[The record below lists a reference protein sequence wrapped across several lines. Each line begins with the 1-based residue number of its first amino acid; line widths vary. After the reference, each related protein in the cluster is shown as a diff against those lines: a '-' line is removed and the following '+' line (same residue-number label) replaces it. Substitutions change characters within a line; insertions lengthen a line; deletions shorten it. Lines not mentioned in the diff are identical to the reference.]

1 MAEAAD
7 AAVAAESPGQ
17 PRNRSP
23 AGNGPAASTATSEL
37 TPVSRAERQRGR
49 LWLNPLSSL
58 SVARLRR
65 AVFSSGAA
73 SVGRGFRD
81 EPPGAAGAVRGC
93 RGGSGSWNVLTPRGP
108 RPLKRCALSRRLR
121 RALARKGRHARTPL
135 TGQPPFIFQ
144 RRLQR
149 PFLLRSPPRT
159 HFFLSPLCRPFP
171 TPWVWRFPW
180 KRRCGL

>member
-1 MAEAAD
+1 M
-7 AAVAAESPGQ
+7 AAESPGQ
-17 PRNRSP
+17 PRDRSP
-23 AGNGPAASTATSEL
+23 AGNGPAASTATSVL
-37 TPVSRAERQRGR
+37 TPLSRAERQRDR
-49 LWLNPLSSL
+49 PWLNPLSSL

-65 AVFSSGAA
+65 AVSSSGAA

-81 EPPGAAGAVRGC
+81 EPPGATGAGGGR
-93 RGGSGSWNVLTPRGP
+93 RGGSGSWNVFTPRGP
-108 RPLKRCALSRRLR
+108 RPWKRCASSRRLR
-121 RALARKGRHARTPL
+121 RAPSRKGRHTRTPL

-159 HFFLSPLCRPFP
+159 HFFLSPLCCPFP